1 MDEIKD
7 LRPFLEVLGPGAGIR
22 CVTML
27 LLQHLLN
34 APNGYDARI
43 RQVIKTVGVLV
54 ILHDM
59 VLEQKEDEQLL
70 MKKNSVMPNADVLL
84 YGTELTNENH
94 AMPQELLLYPADLLT
109 LATRKFESLEHCL
122 ATKLIEISNA
132 QQQKQSSRKQQPVKS
147 GSFTSREMGGSARD
161 KILRGLKI
169 GGTAVAAGTLFA
181 ITGGLGTWMVFTL
194 CAL

>member
-1 MDEIKD
+1 

-22 CVTML
+22 CITML

-34 APNGYDARI
+34 APHGYDARI
-43 RQVIKTVGVLV
+43 RHVMKTVGVLV
-54 ILHDM
+54 IMHDM
-59 VLEQKEDEQLL
+59 VLEQREDEQLL
-70 MKKNSVMPNADVLL
+70 RHQSSSLPHTDLL
-84 YGTELTNENH
+84 YGSDLSNENH
-94 AMPQELLLYPADLLT
+94 AMAPELLLYPADLLT

-132 QQQKQSSRKQQPVKS
+132 QQQQHSKKQPPVKS

-161 KILRGLKI
+161 KLLRGLKI

-181 ITGGLGTWMVFTL
+181 ITGGLGTW
-194 CAL
+194 